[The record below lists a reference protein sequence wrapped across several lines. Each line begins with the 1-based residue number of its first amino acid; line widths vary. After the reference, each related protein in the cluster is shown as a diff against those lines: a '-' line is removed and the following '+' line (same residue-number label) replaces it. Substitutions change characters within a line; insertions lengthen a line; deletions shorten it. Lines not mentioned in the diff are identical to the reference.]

1 MSVPY
6 KALDTGMR
14 SSLQASYILHSRPY
28 RNTSKLLEIFSRE
41 QGRRVLVA
49 RGARKANSRLQGQL
63 LPFVPLLLSWQGGG
77 EVQTLTAAEAGNQ
90 LVPLVGRKLLTAFY
104 LNELLLR
111 LLAKGDPHPALYD
124 AYVQTLLSLSG
135 AAAGFAH
142 DEQPHDKEEA
152 SLRMF
157 ECFLLQE
164 LGYGLVLDHEV
175 SSGEV
180 LQADQLYCYQPEHG
194 PRAFTPERDCENG
207 LPVHGCTLLALQHG
221 NLYAT
226 GKNDLILREA
236 KALMRMNLARHLG
249 AKPLKSRELYRQ
261 QRQLLKSR
269 L

>member
-1 MSVPY
+1 
-6 KALDTGMR
+6 MR

-63 LPFVPLLLSWQGGG
+63 LPFVPLLLSWHGGG
-77 EVQTLTAAEAGNQ
+77 EVQTLTAAEAGAQ
-90 LVPLVGRKLLTAFY
+90 LVSLAGKKLLTAFY

-124 AYVQTLLSLSG
+124 AYAQTLQGLSG
-135 AAAGFAH
+135 PSGPSH
-142 DEQPHDKEEA
+142 NEEA
-152 SLRMF
+152 SLRTF

-180 LQADQLYCYQPEHG
+180 LQADQLYCYQPEQG
-194 PRAFTPERDCENG
+194 PLALDSERNCENG

-221 NLYAT
+221 NLYVADAQAD
-226 GKNDLILREA
+226 NHDLIFREA
-236 KALMRMNLARHLG
+236 KGLMRMNLARHLG
-249 AKPLKSRELYRQ
+249 GKPLKSRELYRQ
-261 QRQLLKSR
+261 QKQLLKF
-269 L
+269 

>member
-1 MSVPY
+1 MMNGPC

-14 SSLQASYILHSRPY
+14 SSLQASYILHTRPY

-49 RGARKANSRLQGQL
+49 RGARKVNSRLQGQL

-77 EVQTLTAAEAGNQ
+77 EVQTLTGAEAGNQ
-90 LVPLVGRKLLTAFY
+90 IAALVGRKLLSAFY

-111 LLAKGDPHPALYD
+111 LLAKGDPHPVLYD
-124 AYVQTLLSLSG
+124 AYAHTLLSLSG
-135 AAAGFAH
+135 FPGL
-142 DEQPHDKEEA
+142 PHGEEA
-152 SLRMF
+152 SLRIF

-180 LQADQLYCYQPEHG
+180 LQPDRLYCYQSEHG
-194 PRAFTPERDCENG
+194 PRALDPGQDCENG

-221 NLYAT
+221 DLYVT
-226 GKNDLILREA
+226 DKYDLILREA
-236 KALMRMNLARHLG
+236 KSLMRMNLAHHLG
-249 AKPLKSRELYRQ
+249 GKPLKSRELYRQ
-261 QRQLLKSR
+261 QKQLLKS
-269 L
+269 

>member
-1 MSVPY
+1 MMNGPC

-14 SSLQASYILHSRPY
+14 SSLQASYILHTRPY

-49 RGARKANSRLQGQL
+49 RGARKVNSRLQGQL
-63 LPFVPLLLSWQGGG
+63 LPFAPLLLSWQGGG
-77 EVQTLTAAEAGNQ
+77 EVQTLTGAEAGNQ
-90 LVPLVGRKLLTAFY
+90 IAPLVGRKLLSAFY

-124 AYVQTLLSLSG
+124 AYAHTLQRLSG
-135 AAAGFAH
+135 LSGL
-142 DEQPHDKEEA
+142 PHDEEA
-152 SLRMF
+152 SLRIF

-180 LQADQLYCYQPEHG
+180 LQPDRLYCYQPEHG
-194 PRAFTPERDCENG
+194 PRALDPGRDCENG

-221 NLYAT
+221 DLYAT
-226 GKNDLILREA
+226 TDKHDLILHEA
-236 KALMRMNLARHLG
+236 KSLMRVNLACHLG
-249 AKPLKSRELYRQ
+249 GKPLKSRELYRQ
-261 QRQLLKSR
+261 QKQLLKS
-269 L
+269 